1 MTNPYLTS
9 RSLYAE
15 FQKAYESVMSGSGLV
30 FKACPQQSS
39 LVFGLRVG
47 QTEPSNYFN
56 NLIPCSASLHNPF
69 SDSRF
74 KKAPVRVIYSQ
85 SSSVI
90 NIHHN
95 SCEVANP
102 LPNNQHLVDPRF
114 VRAMPVSII
123 NPRTNSEQ
131 LQQNIPPARN
141 ELYFNAFASSS
152 GESQPPSHDKPHRKA
167 NAQPGKVS
175 VAKQTRAESGK
186 RSVAKQA
193 QAKPWKEIP
202 CTEAKKTKTNEQAE
216 KRKAYYKTWS
226 QTERGKAVKRA
237 WENSEKGK
245 TYRSAYRKAYAHSEK
260 RKAYQKTYSQ
270 SWERKAYLKAYSQ
283 SERAKA
289 ARRAYRHSE
298 KGRATQRAWE
308 QSLKRKA
315 YKKAYSQSER
325 GKASKRAYAQSEK
338 GKAAAYRARKQS
350 LKRKALQSASH
361 EAFKHTSDQERE
373 KTTGKQTTVLS
384 AQTSEATDYK

>member
-9 RSLYAE
+9 HSLYAE

-56 NLIPCSASLHNPF
+56 NLIPCSACLHNPF

-74 KKAPVRVIYSQ
+74 KKVPVRVIYSQ
-85 SSSVI
+85 SSSAI

-95 SCEVANP
+95 PGEVTDP

-141 ELYFNAFASSS
+141 ELHFNAFASSS
-152 GESQPPSHDKPHRKA
+152 GESLPLSHDKPDRKA
-167 NAQPGKVS
+167 NAQHGKV
-175 VAKQTRAESGK
+175 
-186 RSVAKQA
+186 SVAKQA
-193 QAKPWKEIP
+193 QAKPGKEIP
-202 CTEAKKTKTNEQAE
+202 CTGAKKRKTNEQTE
-216 KRKAYYKTWS
+216 KRKAYYKIWS
-226 QTERGKAVKRA
+226 QSERGKAMTRA

-245 TYRSAYRKAYAHSEK
+245 TCRRAYRKTYAYSEK
-260 RKAYQKTYSQ
+260 GKAYQKAYSQ
-270 SWERKAYLKAYSQ
+270 SKERKAYLKAYSQ

-325 GKASKRAYAQSEK
+325 GKASKRAYTQSEK
-338 GKAAAYRARKQS
+338 GKATYRARKQS
-350 LKRKALQSASH
+350 LKMKALQSASH
-361 EAFKHTSDQERE
+361 EAFKHTCDQEQE
-373 KTTGKQTTVLS
+373 KITGKHATVLS

>member
-1 MTNPYLTS
+1 
-9 RSLYAE
+9 
-15 FQKAYESVMSGSGLV
+15 MSGSELV

-39 LVFGLRVG
+39 MVFGLRVG
-47 QTEPSNYFN
+47 QTEPRNYFN
-56 NLIPCSASLHNPF
+56 NLIPCSASLHNPL

-74 KKAPVRVIYSQ
+74 KKVPIRVIYSQ

-95 SCEVANP
+95 PCEVPNP
-102 LPNNQHLVDPRF
+102 LPNNHHIVDPRF

-141 ELYFNAFASSS
+141 ELHFNALASSL
-152 GESQPPSHDKPHRKA
+152 GESPPLSHDKPKRKA
-167 NAQPGKVS
+167 NAQHGKVS
-175 VAKQTRAESGK
+175 TAKQT
-186 RSVAKQA
+186 
-193 QAKPWKEIP
+193 QAKPGKELP
-202 CTEAKKTKTNEQAE
+202 CTKAKKRKTYVEEAE
-216 KRKAYYKTWS
+216 KRKAYYKAWAQS
-226 QTERGKAVKRA
+226 ERGKALKRA

-245 TYRSAYRKAYAHSEK
+245 TCRRASRKAYAHSEK
-260 RKAYQKTYSQ
+260 GKAYQKAYSQ
-270 SWERKAYLKAYSQ
+270 SKERKAYLKAYSQ

-325 GKASKRAYAQSEK
+325 GKAAKRAYTQSEK
-338 GKAAAYRARKQS
+338 GKATYRARKQF
-350 LKRKALQSASH
+350 LKMKALQSASH
-361 EAFKHTSDQERE
+361 QAFKHTSDQEQE
-373 KTTGKQTTVLS
+373 KITGKHATVLS
-384 AQTSEATDYK
+384 AQTSEATEYK

>member
-9 RSLYAE
+9 HSLYAE

-56 NLIPCSASLHNPF
+56 NLIPCSACLHNPF

-74 KKAPVRVIYSQ
+74 KKVPVRVIYSQ
-85 SSSVI
+85 SSSAI

-95 SCEVANP
+95 PCEVANS
-102 LPNNQHLVDPRF
+102 LPNNQHLADPHF

-131 LQQNIPPARN
+131 LQQNIHPTRN
-141 ELYFNAFASSS
+141 ELHFNAFASSS
-152 GESQPPSHDKPHRKA
+152 GESLPLSHDKPDRKA
-167 NAQPGKVS
+167 NAQPGKI
-175 VAKQTRAESGK
+175 
-186 RSVAKQA
+186 SVAKQA
-193 QAKPWKEIP
+193 QAKPGKEIP
-202 CTEAKKTKTNEQAE
+202 CTEAKK
-216 KRKAYYKTWS
+216 RKAYYKAWS
-226 QTERGKAVKRA
+226 QSERGKAMKRT

-245 TYRSAYRKAYAHSEK
+245 TCRRAYRKTYAHSEK
-260 RKAYQKTYSQ
+260 GKAYSQ
-270 SWERKAYLKAYSQ
+270 SKERKAYLKAYSQ

-338 GKAAAYRARKQS
+338 GKATYRARKQS
-350 LKRKALQSASH
+350 LKMMALQSDSH
-361 EAFKHTSDQERE
+361 EAFKHTSDQE
-373 KTTGKQTTVLS
+373 KITGKQATVLS
-384 AQTSEATDYK
+384 AQPSEATEYK